1 MVELRPNSQLLVPYL
16 DTSSDISSFHDES
29 QHSISSESTSSNSEF
44 EVRTCEC
51 ECVGMSE
58 MLVFDGIGC
67 IKVIFFK
74 CPNPGC
80 FVKIFD
86 YLKGDT

>member
-44 EVRTCEC
+44 EVRRC

-67 IKVIFFK
+67 IKLFFLSVQIQVVLLK
-74 CPNPGC
+74 
-80 FVKIFD
+80 
-86 YLKGDT
+86 YLII